1 MDHYKQRA
9 HRQKYKLGYGCEG
22 VDRDPASNELPPSDK
37 MSPKEQSYAA
47 ADDINNTGVME
58 KGEHV
63 KGQKSRTR
71 ATYIK
76 TQISKTRPNPY

>member
-9 HRQKYKLGYGCEG
+9 HRQKYKQGYGCEG
-22 VDRDPASNELPPSDK
+22 VDRDPASNELPASDK
-37 MSPKEQSYAA
+37 MSPKEMSYAA
-47 ADDINNTGVME
+47 ADADTGTGVME

-63 KGQKSRTR
+63 EGQKSRKR

-76 TQISKTRPNPY
+76 QQNSKTRQD

>member
-9 HRQKYKLGYGCEG
+9 HRQKYKQGYGCEG

-37 MSPKEQSYAA
+37 MSPKDQSYAA
-47 ADDINNTGVME
+47 ADASMGTGVME
-58 KGEHV
+58 KGEKV
-63 KGQKSRTR
+63 EGQKSRKK

-76 TQISKTRPNPY
+76 TQMSKTRQD